1 MTVSLPFSI
10 LQLVRSYLYKPPV
23 WKKCS
28 LCGESPCT
36 VPTAP
41 ASRSSWLSFR
51 DKHEGA
57 RVMTRNRSLNFIVSF
72 EALNFVK
79 CICSL
84 CYQVSC
90 MNGCMEPEIWLK
102 LSRNTMFTRA
112 FANSDWSCHEYHSR
126 LPVGKLQF
134 ADERRGE
141 NNVQPLLL
149 QGKGKILNN
158 KLLWS

>member
-28 LCGESPCT
+28 LCGVSPCT

-41 ASRSSWLSFR
+41 APRSSWLSFR

-79 CICSL
+79 CICSS

-112 FANSDWSCHEYHSR
+112 FANSDWLCPEYHSR
-126 LPVGKLQF
+126 LPVGNYNLPTK
-134 ADERRGE
+134 EG
-141 NNVQPLLL
+141 
-149 QGKGKILNN
+149 GKTMFNHCFCKVRV
-158 KLLWS
+158 KY